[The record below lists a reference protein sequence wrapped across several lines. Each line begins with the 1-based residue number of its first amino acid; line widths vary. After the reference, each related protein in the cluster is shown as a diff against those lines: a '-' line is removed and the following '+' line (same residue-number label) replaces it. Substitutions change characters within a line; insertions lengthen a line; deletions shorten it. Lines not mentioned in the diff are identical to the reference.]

1 LKLSRLERISKG
13 QARKSDKTYAI
24 KGINLVERKA
34 NFVSDLDLRGKRAE
48 EALMILSGFI
58 DDSILFGMSSVRI
71 IHGKGDGILRQVMRE
86 ELRTYKEVQSFHD
99 EHADRGGAGIT
110 VVEFK

>member
-1 LKLSRLERISKG
+1 
-13 QARKSDKTYAI
+13 
-24 KGINLVERKA
+24 
-34 NFVSDLDLRGKRAE
+34 
-48 EALMILSGFI
+48 MILSGFI

-86 ELRTYKEVQSFHD
+86 ELRIYKEVHSFHD